1 MSLLN
6 NLMQMIGDY
15 FNKGKEKSKL
25 GDVELDII
33 SEKSRTMSATVTNRR
48 VEKGFN
54 IADTVRK
61 EAMLINITVVDNSNQ
76 KEFNRKSLEQ
86 MLEAGEP
93 VLFYYAGR
101 DKYENIVIESIEE
114 IEDYTKKDCFTYY
127 IVLRQITVAEI
138 KSTDVKTDYKKAK
151 STGGKKRRTTAKVKG
166 ATNTEKAKIEAKGKE
181 KERGKSSLKQ
191 LGGLVG

>member
-1 MSLLN
+1 MSLFN

-61 EAMLINITVVDNSNQ
+61 EAMLINITVVDNSKDYLLN
-76 KEFNRKSLEQ
+76 
-86 MLEAGEP
+86 
-93 VLFYYAGR
+93 R
-101 DKYENIVIESIEE
+101 DKLLKLQELGEEVQFVFSNRDTYEHMIIENIEE
-114 IEDYTKKDCFTYY
+114 TETEKQKFVFTYY
-127 IVLRQITVAEI
+127 ITLRQIQVGEI
-138 KSTDVKTDYKKAK
+138 KETDVKMDSKKAK
-151 STGGKKRRTTAKVKG
+151 TSGGKKKRTTAKVSSP
-166 ATNTEKAKIEAKGKE
+166 TNAEKSKVNNVTGGSQD
-181 KERGKSSLKQ
+181 RGKSSAKRIF
-191 LGGLVG
+191 GG

>member
-1 MSLLN
+1 
-6 NLMQMIGDY
+6 
-15 FNKGKEKSKL
+15 
-25 GDVELDII
+25 
-33 SEKSRTMSATVTNRR
+33 
-48 VEKGFN
+48 
-54 IADTVRK
+54 
-61 EAMLINITVVDNSNQ
+61 
-76 KEFNRKSLEQ
+76 

-114 IEDYTKKDCFTYY
+114 IEDYIKKECFTYY

-191 LGGLVG
+191 LGGLIG

>member
-1 MSLLN
+1 MSLFN

-61 EAMLINITVVDNSNQ
+61 ETMLINITVVDNSNQ

-127 IVLRQITVAEI
+127 IVLRQITV
-138 KSTDVKTDYKKAK
+138 DVKTDYKKAK

-166 ATNTEKAKIEAKGKE
+166 VTNTEKAKIEAKGKE